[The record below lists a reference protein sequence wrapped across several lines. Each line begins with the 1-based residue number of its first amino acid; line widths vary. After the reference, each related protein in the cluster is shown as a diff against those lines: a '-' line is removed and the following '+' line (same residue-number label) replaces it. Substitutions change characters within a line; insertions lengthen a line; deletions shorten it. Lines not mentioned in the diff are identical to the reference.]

1 MNLRK
6 RKRGAS
12 AEVHTSAMND
22 IMFFLLLFFLIAS
35 TVANPNVIK
44 LMLPKSSSGK
54 SISKKT
60 IVVSITQDLKYYVDK
75 KEIPVANLSSTLEG
89 YKKMAEELTIV
100 LYVEKTVAI
109 QDVVQVMDTAQK
121 LNMKLV
127 LATAPKGEFAVGSE
141 QCAVDA
147 GLITA
152 N

>member
-1 MNLRK
+1 M
-6 RKRGAS
+6 
-12 AEVHTSAMND
+12 HTSAIND

-75 KEIPVANLSSTLEG
+75 KEIPVASLSSTLES
-89 YKKMAEELTIV
+89 YKKMAAELTIV

-109 QDVVQVMDTAQK
+109 QDVVAVMDVAQK
-121 LNMKLV
+121 LNIKLV
-127 LATAPKGEFAVGSE
+127 LATEPKG
-141 QCAVDA
+141 
-147 GLITA
+147 
-152 N
+152 